1 MDGRADYRCLEEDLK
16 QYLQSK
22 DKKPIELRM
31 EHDPSSFYAKIGEAK
46 ESRPYGSFATQLWRF
61 LTVYFIDSVI
71 LSNYTFAMIN
81 RFCKRAAALV
91 LALIGMAAACGCA
104 KRAKADA
111 TFVMLTAPTVEPIV
125 TPVPTPES
133 TPPPKKTPQAEKT
146 PEDNKKEDEAKEK
159 EKEKEKPKSTAD
171 QKEEK
176 KASAKTPHA
185 KDYTKVDIKKASG
198 TKVTDFETDRI
209 DGGKLSQSYF
219 SGGTITLVNVWSTT

>member
-1 MDGRADYRCLEEDLK
+1 MRVREKGEGGRYLRHAHRAHGGADSHPCTHAG
-16 QYLQSK
+16 
-22 DKKPIELRM
+22 
-31 EHDPSSFYAKIGEAK
+31 EH
-46 ESRPYGSFATQLWRF
+46 
-61 LTVYFIDSVI
+61 
-71 LSNYTFAMIN
+71 
-81 RFCKRAAALV
+81 
-91 LALIGMAAACGCA
+91 
-104 KRAKADA
+104 
-111 TFVMLTAPTVEPIV
+111 APAE
-125 TPVPTPES
+125 
-133 TPPPKKTPQAEKT
+133 KTPQAEKT

>member
-1 MDGRADYRCLEEDLK
+1 M
-16 QYLQSK
+16 
-22 DKKPIELRM
+22 
-31 EHDPSSFYAKIGEAK
+31 
-46 ESRPYGSFATQLWRF
+46 
-61 LTVYFIDSVI
+61 
-71 LSNYTFAMIN
+71 
-81 RFCKRAAALV
+81 

-104 KRAKADA
+104 KRAEADA

-133 TPPPKKTPQAEKT
+133 TPPPEKT
-146 PEDNKKEDEAKEK
+146 HRPVNTPEETKKKDEAKEKEQEKDK
-159 EKEKEKPKSTAD
+159 EKEKEKPKGG
-171 QKEEK
+171 EGK

>member
-1 MDGRADYRCLEEDLK
+1 M
-16 QYLQSK
+16 
-22 DKKPIELRM
+22 
-31 EHDPSSFYAKIGEAK
+31 
-46 ESRPYGSFATQLWRF
+46 
-61 LTVYFIDSVI
+61 
-71 LSNYTFAMIN
+71 
-81 RFCKRAAALV
+81 

-125 TPVPTPES
+125 TPVPTPEA
-133 TPPPKKTPQAEKT
+133 TPPPEKT
-146 PEDNKKEDEAKEK
+146 HRPVNTPEETKKKDEAKEK
-159 EKEKEKPKSTAD
+159 EQEKEKDKPKSTAD

-219 SGGTITLVNVWSTT
+219 SGGAITLVNVWSTT

>member
-1 MDGRADYRCLEEDLK
+1 M
-16 QYLQSK
+16 
-22 DKKPIELRM
+22 
-31 EHDPSSFYAKIGEAK
+31 
-46 ESRPYGSFATQLWRF
+46 
-61 LTVYFIDSVI
+61 
-71 LSNYTFAMIN
+71 
-81 RFCKRAAALV
+81 

-104 KRAKADA
+104 KRTEADA

-125 TPVPTPES
+125 TPVPTPEA
-133 TPPPKKTPQAEKT
+133 TPPPEKT
-146 PEDNKKEDEAKEK
+146 HRPVNTPEETKKKDEAKEK

>member
-1 MDGRADYRCLEEDLK
+1 M
-16 QYLQSK
+16 
-22 DKKPIELRM
+22 
-31 EHDPSSFYAKIGEAK
+31 
-46 ESRPYGSFATQLWRF
+46 
-61 LTVYFIDSVI
+61 
-71 LSNYTFAMIN
+71 
-81 RFCKRAAALV
+81 

-104 KRAKADA
+104 KRAEADA

-125 TPVPTPES
+125 TPVPTPEA
-133 TPPPKKTPQAEKT
+133 TPAPEKT
-146 PEDNKKEDEAKEK
+146 HRPVNTPEETKKKDEAKEKEQEKEK
-159 EKEKEKPKSTAD
+159 EKEKEKPKGG
-171 QKEEK
+171 EEK

>member
-1 MDGRADYRCLEEDLK
+1 ML
-16 QYLQSK
+16 
-22 DKKPIELRM
+22 
-31 EHDPSSFYAKIGEAK
+31 
-46 ESRPYGSFATQLWRF
+46 
-61 LTVYFIDSVI
+61 
-71 LSNYTFAMIN
+71 
-81 RFCKRAAALV
+81 ALV
-91 LALIGMAAACGCA
+91 GVASACGCA
-104 KRAKADA
+104 KRAEADA

-125 TPVPTPES
+125 TPVPTPEA
-133 TPPPKKTPQAEKT
+133 TPPPEKT
-146 PEDNKKEDEAKEK
+146 HRPVNTPEETKKKDEAKEK
-159 EKEKEKPKSTAD
+159 EKEKDKPKSTAD

>member
-1 MDGRADYRCLEEDLK
+1 M
-16 QYLQSK
+16 
-22 DKKPIELRM
+22 
-31 EHDPSSFYAKIGEAK
+31 
-46 ESRPYGSFATQLWRF
+46 
-61 LTVYFIDSVI
+61 
-71 LSNYTFAMIN
+71 
-81 RFCKRAAALV
+81 

-104 KRAKADA
+104 KRAEADA

-133 TPPPKKTPQAEKT
+133 TPAPKKT
-146 PEDNKKEDEAKEK
+146 PEDNKKEDEDKEKEQEEDK
-159 EKEKEKPKSTAD
+159 EKEKEKPKGGEEK
-171 QKEEK
+171 KEEK

-209 DGGKLSQSYF
+209 DGGKLSQGYF

>member
-1 MDGRADYRCLEEDLK
+1 
-16 QYLQSK
+16 
-22 DKKPIELRM
+22 
-31 EHDPSSFYAKIGEAK
+31 
-46 ESRPYGSFATQLWRF
+46 
-61 LTVYFIDSVI
+61 
-71 LSNYTFAMIN
+71 MIN

-91 LALIGMAAACGCA
+91 LALVGVAAACGCA
-104 KRAKADA
+104 KRAEADA

-125 TPVPTPES
+125 TPVPTPEA
-133 TPPPKKTPQAEKT
+133 TPPLKKTPKAEKT

-159 EKEKEKPKSTAD
+159 EKEKEKPKGG
-171 QKEEK
+171 EGK

>member
-1 MDGRADYRCLEEDLK
+1 
-16 QYLQSK
+16 
-22 DKKPIELRM
+22 
-31 EHDPSSFYAKIGEAK
+31 
-46 ESRPYGSFATQLWRF
+46 
-61 LTVYFIDSVI
+61 
-71 LSNYTFAMIN
+71 MIN

-104 KRAKADA
+104 KRAEADA

-125 TPVPTPES
+125 TPVPTPKA
-133 TPPPKKTPQAEKT
+133 TPAPEKT
-146 PEDNKKEDEAKEK
+146 HRPVNTPEETKKKDEAKEK
-159 EKEKEKPKSTAD
+159 EKDKPKSTAD
-171 QKEEK
+171 QKEGK

>member
-1 MDGRADYRCLEEDLK
+1 
-16 QYLQSK
+16 
-22 DKKPIELRM
+22 
-31 EHDPSSFYAKIGEAK
+31 
-46 ESRPYGSFATQLWRF
+46 
-61 LTVYFIDSVI
+61 
-71 LSNYTFAMIN
+71 MIN

-104 KRAKADA
+104 KRAEADA

-133 TPPPKKTPQAEKT
+133 TPAPKKT

-159 EKEKEKPKSTAD
+159 EQEEDKEKEKEKPKGGEEK
-171 QKEEK
+171 KEEK

-209 DGGKLSQSYF
+209 DGGKLSQGYF
-219 SGGTITLVNVWSTT
+219 SGGAITLVNVWSTT

>member
-1 MDGRADYRCLEEDLK
+1 MLL
-16 QYLQSK
+16 
-22 DKKPIELRM
+22 
-31 EHDPSSFYAKIGEAK
+31 SSFLFARKEKTKEGEGLNDYSPGRG
-46 ESRPYGSFATQLWRF
+46 EFAVLQFIL
-61 LTVYFIDSVI
+61 LTGVI

-91 LALIGMAAACGCA
+91 LALVGVAAACGCA
-104 KRAKADA
+104 KRAEADA

-125 TPVPTPES
+125 TPVPTPEA
-133 TPPPKKTPQAEKT
+133 TPAPEKT
-146 PEDNKKEDEAKEK
+146 HRPVNTPEETKKEDEAKEK
-159 EKEKEKPKSTAD
+159 EKEKDKPKGGEEK
-171 QKEEK
+171 KEEK

>member
-1 MDGRADYRCLEEDLK
+1 
-16 QYLQSK
+16 
-22 DKKPIELRM
+22 
-31 EHDPSSFYAKIGEAK
+31 
-46 ESRPYGSFATQLWRF
+46 
-61 LTVYFIDSVI
+61 
-71 LSNYTFAMIN
+71 MIN

-104 KRAKADA
+104 KRAEADA

-125 TPVPTPES
+125 TPVPTPEA
-133 TPPPKKTPQAEKT
+133 TPPPEKT
-146 PEDNKKEDEAKEK
+146 HRPVNTPEETKKEDEAKEK
-159 EKEKEKPKSTAD
+159 EKEKDKPKGGEEK
-171 QKEEK
+171 KEEK

>member
-1 MDGRADYRCLEEDLK
+1 
-16 QYLQSK
+16 
-22 DKKPIELRM
+22 
-31 EHDPSSFYAKIGEAK
+31 
-46 ESRPYGSFATQLWRF
+46 
-61 LTVYFIDSVI
+61 
-71 LSNYTFAMIN
+71 MIN

-104 KRAKADA
+104 KRAEADA

-125 TPVPTPES
+125 TPVPTPEATS
-133 TPPPKKTPQAEKT
+133 APEKT
-146 PEDNKKEDEAKEK
+146 PEDNKKEDEAK

-209 DGGKLSQSYF
+209 DGGKLSQGYF

>member
-1 MDGRADYRCLEEDLK
+1 M
-16 QYLQSK
+16 
-22 DKKPIELRM
+22 
-31 EHDPSSFYAKIGEAK
+31 
-46 ESRPYGSFATQLWRF
+46 
-61 LTVYFIDSVI
+61 
-71 LSNYTFAMIN
+71 
-81 RFCKRAAALV
+81 

-104 KRAKADA
+104 KRAEADA

-125 TPVPTPES
+125 TPVPTPEA
-133 TPPPKKTPQAEKT
+133 TPAPEKT
-146 PEDNKKEDEAKEK
+146 HRPVNTPEETKKKDEAKEK
-159 EKEKEKPKSTAD
+159 EQEKEKDKPKSTAD

-198 TKVTDFETDRI
+198 TRVTDFETERI

>member
-1 MDGRADYRCLEEDLK
+1 ML
-16 QYLQSK
+16 
-22 DKKPIELRM
+22 
-31 EHDPSSFYAKIGEAK
+31 
-46 ESRPYGSFATQLWRF
+46 
-61 LTVYFIDSVI
+61 
-71 LSNYTFAMIN
+71 
-81 RFCKRAAALV
+81 ALV
-91 LALIGMAAACGCA
+91 GVAAACGCA
-104 KRAKADA
+104 KRAEADA

-125 TPVPTPES
+125 TPVPTPKA
-133 TPPPKKTPQAEKT
+133 TPPPEKT
-146 PEDNKKEDEAKEK
+146 HRPVNTPEETKKEDEAKEK
-159 EKEKEKPKSTAD
+159 EKEKDKPKSTAD

>member
-1 MDGRADYRCLEEDLK
+1 MKREQILERSRREGLDEREQQIYLDAYNFSGSVCVGLCLL
-16 QYLQSK
+16 LTVGS
-22 DKKPIELRM
+22 ILRS
-31 EHDPSSFYAKIGEAK
+31 ESFYPYSILVFAAIASSFLYRFVRLRKV
-46 ESRPYGSFATQLWRF
+46 SFLGWG
-61 LTVYFIDSVI
+61 L
-71 LSNYTFAMIN
+71 
-81 RFCKRAAALV
+81 AALV

-104 KRAKADA
+104 KRAEADA

-133 TPPPKKTPQAEKT
+133 TPPPKKTPKAEKT
-146 PEDNKKEDEAKEK
+146 PEDNKKEDEA
-159 EKEKEKPKSTAD
+159 KEKEKPKSTAD

>member
-1 MDGRADYRCLEEDLK
+1 M
-16 QYLQSK
+16 
-22 DKKPIELRM
+22 
-31 EHDPSSFYAKIGEAK
+31 
-46 ESRPYGSFATQLWRF
+46 
-61 LTVYFIDSVI
+61 
-71 LSNYTFAMIN
+71 
-81 RFCKRAAALV
+81 

-104 KRAKADA
+104 KRAEADA

-133 TPPPKKTPQAEKT
+133 TPAPKKT

-159 EKEKEKPKSTAD
+159 EQEEDKEKEKEKPKGGEEK
-171 QKEEK
+171 KEEK

>member
-1 MDGRADYRCLEEDLK
+1 MIRPLFMPKSAK
-16 QYLQSK
+16 QRKAALTTHSPRSFGASLQF
-22 DKKPIELRM
+22 IL
-31 EHDPSSFYAKIGEAK
+31 
-46 ESRPYGSFATQLWRF
+46 
-61 LTVYFIDSVI
+61 LTGVI

-125 TPVPTPES
+125 TPVPTPEA
-133 TPPPKKTPQAEKT
+133 TPPPEKTPKAEKT

-159 EKEKEKPKSTAD
+159 EKDKPKSTAD
-171 QKEEK
+171 QKKEK

-209 DGGKLSQSYF
+209 DGGKLSQGYF

>member
-1 MDGRADYRCLEEDLK
+1 M
-16 QYLQSK
+16 
-22 DKKPIELRM
+22 
-31 EHDPSSFYAKIGEAK
+31 
-46 ESRPYGSFATQLWRF
+46 
-61 LTVYFIDSVI
+61 
-71 LSNYTFAMIN
+71 
-81 RFCKRAAALV
+81 

-104 KRAKADA
+104 KRAEADA

-125 TPVPTPES
+125 TPVPTPEA
-133 TPPPKKTPQAEKT
+133 TPAPEKT
-146 PEDNKKEDEAKEK
+146 HRPVNTPEETKKKDEAKEK
-159 EKEKEKPKSTAD
+159 EQEKEKDKPKSTAD

-219 SGGTITLVNVWSTT
+219 SGATITLVNVWSTT

>member
-1 MDGRADYRCLEEDLK
+1 
-16 QYLQSK
+16 
-22 DKKPIELRM
+22 
-31 EHDPSSFYAKIGEAK
+31 
-46 ESRPYGSFATQLWRF
+46 
-61 LTVYFIDSVI
+61 
-71 LSNYTFAMIN
+71 MIN

-104 KRAKADA
+104 KRAEADA

-125 TPVPTPES
+125 TPVPTPEA
-133 TPPPKKTPQAEKT
+133 TPPPKKTPNAEKT

-159 EKEKEKPKSTAD
+159 EQEKDKDKPKSTAD

-185 KDYTKVDIKKASG
+185 KD
-198 TKVTDFETDRI
+198 ETDRI

>member
-1 MDGRADYRCLEEDLK
+1 
-16 QYLQSK
+16 
-22 DKKPIELRM
+22 
-31 EHDPSSFYAKIGEAK
+31 
-46 ESRPYGSFATQLWRF
+46 
-61 LTVYFIDSVI
+61 
-71 LSNYTFAMIN
+71 MIN

-104 KRAKADA
+104 KRAEADA

-125 TPVPTPES
+125 TPVPTPE
-133 TPPPKKTPQAEKT
+133 
-146 PEDNKKEDEAKEK
+146 NKKEDEAKEK
-159 EKEKEKPKSTAD
+159 EQEKDKDKPKSTAD

>member
-1 MDGRADYRCLEEDLK
+1 M
-16 QYLQSK
+16 
-22 DKKPIELRM
+22 
-31 EHDPSSFYAKIGEAK
+31 
-46 ESRPYGSFATQLWRF
+46 
-61 LTVYFIDSVI
+61 
-71 LSNYTFAMIN
+71 
-81 RFCKRAAALV
+81 

-125 TPVPTPES
+125 TPVPTPEA
-133 TPPPKKTPQAEKT
+133 TPPPEKT
-146 PEDNKKEDEAKEK
+146 HRPVNTPEETKKKDEAKEK
-159 EKEKEKPKSTAD
+159 EQEKEKDKPKSTAD

>member
-1 MDGRADYRCLEEDLK
+1 M
-16 QYLQSK
+16 
-22 DKKPIELRM
+22 
-31 EHDPSSFYAKIGEAK
+31 
-46 ESRPYGSFATQLWRF
+46 
-61 LTVYFIDSVI
+61 
-71 LSNYTFAMIN
+71 
-81 RFCKRAAALV
+81 

-125 TPVPTPES
+125 TPVPTPEA
-133 TPPPKKTPQAEKT
+133 TPPPEKT
-146 PEDNKKEDEAKEK
+146 HRPVNTPEETKKKDEAKEKEQEKDK
-159 EKEKEKPKSTAD
+159 EKEKEKPKGG
-171 QKEEK
+171 EEK